1 MCYRCSKNTTDYEKI
16 GVNVQK
22 RELLYEGKAKK
33 LYKTDDENLLI
44 AEFKDDL
51 TAFNAEKK
59 GSEEGKGALNC
70 QISTNLFK
78 LLEEN
83 GIKTHLVKMLD
94 SNHQLVKKVDIIPIE
109 VVVRNI
115 ATGSLTKRLGIE
127 DGKVLP
133 FSLVEFYYKED
144 ALNDPIICSQH
155 ALLMGLVE
163 KREQLEELVQKA
175 RKINEILREFF
186 AKRRLNL
193 VDFKVEFGIDK
204 DNNILLSDEIS
215 PDSCRFWDMDTNE
228 KLDKDR
234 FRQNLGNVKVAY
246 EEVLKRIL
254 EEK

>member
-1 MCYRCSKNTTDYEKI
+1 ME
-16 GVNVQK
+16 K

-33 LYKTDDENLLI
+33 LYKTDDENFLI
-44 AEFKDDL
+44 SEFKDDL
-51 TAFNAEKK
+51 TAFNALKK
-59 GSEEGKGALNC
+59 GSEDGKGALNC

-83 GIKTHLVKMLD
+83 GIKTHLVKMID
-94 SNHQLVKKVDIIPIE
+94 KNNQLVKKVSIIPIE

-133 FSLVEFYYKED
+133 FTLVEFYYKED
-144 ALNDPIICSQH
+144 DLNDPIICSQH

-175 RKINEILREFF
+175 KKINKVLKDFF

-204 DNNILLSDEIS
+204 DGEILLSDEIS

-228 KLDKDR
+228 KMDKDR
-234 FRQNLGNVKVAY
+234 FRQGLGSVKVAY
-246 EEVLKRIL
+246 EEVLNRIL